1 MSDDAMVPIA
11 DLLSRSEALTVAA
24 MLDAAGIIVHVGGE
38 YYAGTTLNI
47 VAIGGFRLTVP
58 ASQYA
63 DASAILRDFAA
74 EPGEFIEDLRRRTIK
89 VLAIVWL
96 TIGVPL
102 AFINA
107 QAGSGV
113 VAMVMGLM
121 APLATTPASPQGRGD
136 YYLAPAPVD

>member
-11 DLLSRSEALTVAA
+11 DLLSRGEALTVAA

-58 ASQYA
+58 ASQHG
-63 DASAILRDFAA
+63 DASAVLREFAA
-74 EPGEFIEDLRRRTIK
+74 EPGEFVEDLRRRTIK

-102 AFINA
+102 AFINM
-107 QAGSGV
+107 QAGNGV

-121 APLATTPASPQGRGD
+121 APMTTPASPQGRGD
-136 YYLAPAPVD
+136 YYLAAASVD

>member
-63 DASAILRDFAA
+63 EASAILRDFVVQ
-74 EPGEFIEDLRRRTIK
+74 PNDFVDDLRLRTLKI
-89 VLAIVWL
+89 LAIVGL
-96 TIGVPL
+96 TISVPG
-102 AFINA
+102 AFIYA
-107 QAGSGV
+107 QVGGMGWM
-113 VAMVMGLM
+113 VAAFF
-121 APLATTPASPQGRGD
+121 APLVTTPASPQGRGD
-136 YYLAPAPVD
+136 YYLAAAPVD

>member
-63 DASAILRDFAA
+63 EASAILRDFAA
-74 EPGEFIEDLRRRTIK
+74 EPSDFIEDLRLRTIRI
-89 VLAIVWL
+89 LAIIGM
-96 TIGVPL
+96 TISIPA
-102 AFINA
+102 AFTYAYIGS
-107 QAGSGV
+107 AGWM
-113 VAMVMGLM
+113 VAAFL
-121 APLATTPASPQGRGD
+121 APLATTPASPQVRGD
-136 YYLAPAPVD
+136 YYLTAASVD

>member
-1 MSDDAMVPIA
+1 MSDDAMVPTA

-24 MLDAAGIIVHVGGE
+24 MLDAGGIIVHVGGE

-63 DASAILRDFAA
+63 EGSAILRDFAA
-74 EPGEFIEDLRRRTIK
+74 EPGEFIEDMRRRTIK

-96 TIGVPL
+96 TMGVPL
-102 AFINA
+102 AFLYA

-113 VAMVMGLM
+113 VAIAMGLL
-121 APLATTPASPQGRGD
+121 APATTPASPQGRGD
-136 YYLAPAPVD
+136 YYLAAAPAD